1 MRGSLIWFLLAAFWG
16 LDSGLAMYRHNAV
29 QAGLTAF
36 FAGCFLVI
44 GLIFRRREQKVM
56 RR

>member
-1 MRGSLIWFLLAAFWG
+1 MRGSTIWFVLVVFWG

-36 FAGCFLVI
+36 FAGCFLVV
-44 GLIFRRREQKVM
+44 GLIFRRREQRV
-56 RR
+56 RQR

>member
-1 MRGSLIWFLLAAFWG
+1 MRGSMIWFLLAAFWG

-36 FAGCFLVI
+36 FAGCFLVV
-44 GLIFRRREQKVM
+44 GLIFRRREQRAS

>member
-1 MRGSLIWFLLAAFWG
+1 MRGSMIWFLLAAFWG

-36 FAGCFLVI
+36 FAGCFLVA
-44 GLIFRRREQKVM
+44 GLIFRRREQKAP